1 MFADEEDVKKDE
13 RCFPREVQSGR
24 GLGAAFGKCRGA
36 WVKCFLVKE
45 M

>member
-1 MFADEEDVKKDE
+1 MFADEGDVKKDE
-13 RCFPREVQSGR
+13 RWE
-24 GLGAAFGKCRGA
+24 LGAAFGKCRGA

>member
-1 MFADEEDVKKDE
+1 MLAGEGDVKKGE
-13 RCFPREVQSGR
+13 RWE
-24 GLGAAFGKCRGA
+24 LGAACAKCRGA